1 MRWRP
6 LKELVAT
13 ISIRSSVL
21 MVNAIA
27 LFIFIVLM
35 IKAKAIFST
44 GSLFHLLFSS
54 SWHPFRGEFG
64 LFPFIVGTLEVTALA
79 MFLSVPV
86 CLLSAIYLSE
96 YAPRH
101 FHERVRF
108 GIDILAGIPSVVYGL
123 WGVIVLVPF
132 IAGVGKA
139 LGIQTTGYSLLTG
152 GIVLAIM
159 VSPVIISISTDVL
172 RMAPL
177 EARESSLALGTT
189 RWETVK
195 HVLLRESL
203 HGIAAAIVL
212 GFARAFGETI
222 AVLMVVGNV
231 AKIPKSLFDPAYPL
245 PALIANNYGEVM
257 SVPFYESALLFAAL
271 ILMLVVGAFSL
282 VSHVTL
288 SKMTGR
294 GVR

>member
-6 LKELVAT
+6 FKEILAN

-21 MVNAIA
+21 TVNAIA
-27 LFIFIVLM
+27 LFIVIVLI
-35 IKAKAIFST
+35 IKAKPIFST
-44 GSLFHLLFSS
+44 GSVFHLLFSS
-54 SWHPFRGEFG
+54 SWHPYKGEFG
-64 LFPFIVGTLEVTALA
+64 FFPFIVGTLEVTALA

-96 YAPRH
+96 FAPRR

-139 LGIQTTGYSLLTG
+139 LGFHTTGYSLLTG

-172 RMAPL
+172 RMAPI

-189 RWETVK
+189 KWETVK

-231 AKIPKSLFDPAYPL
+231 VKIPTSLFDPAYPL
-245 PALIANNYGEVM
+245 PALIANNFGEVM

-271 ILMLVVGAFSL
+271 VLMLVVGVFSL
-282 VSHVTL
+282 ISHVTL
-288 SKMTGR
+288 SKIIGR
-294 GVR
+294 GAR

>member
-6 LKELVAT
+6 FKELLAT

-21 MVNAIA
+21 IVNAIA
-27 LFIFIVLM
+27 LFIFIVLI
-35 IKAKAIFST
+35 IKAKPIFST
-44 GSLFHLLFSS
+44 GSLFQLLFSS
-54 SWHPFRGEFG
+54 SWHPFKGQFG
-64 LFPFIVGTLEVTALA
+64 FFPFIVGTLEVTALA

-101 FHERVRF
+101 IRERVRF

-132 IAGVGKA
+132 IAGLGKV

-172 RMAPL
+172 RMVPL
-177 EARESSLALGTT
+177 EGRESSLALGTT
-189 RWETVK
+189 KWETVK

-231 AKIPKSLFDPAYPL
+231 AKTPKSLFDPAYPL

-282 VSHVTL
+282 ASHMTL
-288 SKMTGR
+288 SKIIGR
-294 GVR
+294 GSR

>member
-6 LKELVAT
+6 FKEILAT

-21 MVNAIA
+21 IVNAIA
-27 LFIFIVLM
+27 LFILIVL
-35 IKAKAIFST
+35 IVKAKPIFST
-44 GSLFHLLFSS
+44 ASLFHLLFSS
-54 SWHPFRGEFG
+54 SWHPFKGEFG
-64 LFPFIVGTLEVTALA
+64 FFPFIVGTLEVTALA

-101 FHERVRF
+101 IRERVRF

-132 IAGVGKA
+132 IAGLGKV

-189 RWETVK
+189 KWETVK
-195 HVLLRESL
+195 HVLLRESF

-271 ILMLVVGAFSL
+271 ILMLGVGVFSL

-288 SKMTGR
+288 SKIMGR
-294 GVR
+294 GAR